1 MKTLKQAAR
10 IITRMKAYSI
20 ICVLGLV
27 ISLAGTL
34 TLVRYIHQE
43 FTVDSFLTDL
53 DRLCLLSAGAPQD
66 ASVKELMS
74 NVNVNEEAHFK
85 DPLNHPAIESH
96 SLVYL
101 MPNGEVGKDDFHY
114 PVRAL
119 SVDSMFLKLMPREAR
134 HGVVGKLSPNDILLD
149 EELAARLFGKEN
161 PIGKPLTFA
170 GKPVT
175 VAGVMKNLPGKSS
188 LDYNVIVPE
197 NFNPTWEGK
206 RMSIVRL
213 HRAEDMEVV
222 NQWQPIQ
229 NLVMWSNSDI
239 VFRLLPLKDCY
250 FESKMTINE
259 CDSMLPKGDK
269 EGVRV
274 LVFVAIL
281 LFVVGLF
288 NFWNLY
294 AVIMQ
299 KRGVE
304 FGVRKVFGAGR
315 GSLFKQLYLENF
327 LLTLAAGLFVGM
339 TIELTDRFL
348 LHSLE
353 IPIHSNP
360 SFDIALGLGMLFGFP
375 LFTML
380 YPYLRHVYQ
389 TPVSSMKSVKPM
401 SNARW
406 SRSFFLMV
414 QYVITFC
421 LIVVSTYLAK
431 QLYDMIYG
439 DLGFNTKDI
448 VRCVVYPEENLDYN
462 SLTEQEVEQ
471 WFAKHN
477 ANQEQIKQTLNACP
491 DIMAWS
497 TNVNAIWQGSTS
509 TGKPNY
515 KKAGT
520 DNEYVSCEINHIS
533 KEDVEIYGLE
543 LVEGRNWT
551 DDEGGYD
558 YVMMINESAKRL
570 LGITDINT
578 EQVQTQNRLWNVPRN
593 GKWMEDNPPY
603 QVVGVVKD
611 YVTNQLARK
620 TVPQVY
626 LCTKNMGGIM
636 MPGYSLHVRHLPGK
650 QKEVLKV
657 LSELRNEIAGEGMLD
672 YSMLEDE
679 RAKRYE
685 NERRVV
691 NIYLLFAALAIMVSC
706 LGLFGLSLY
715 EVRLRYRE
723 IALRK
728 VHGAKVSDIINLLFK
743 RYAWMLGISGVIA
756 IPLSIFFIQKYMEE
770 AVYRTPLSWWIFV
783 LALLVVAIV
792 SVGVL
797 FWQIHKAATINPA
810 IVMKSE

>member
-1 MKTLKQAAR
+1 MKTLVHAVR

-43 FTVDSFLTDL
+43 FTVDSYLSDL
-53 DRLCLLSAGAPQD
+53 DRLCLLSAGTPQD

-101 MPNGEVGKDDFHY
+101 IPNGEVGKDNFHY

-119 SVDSMFLKLMPREAR
+119 SVDSVFLKLMPREVRYGVAR
-134 HGVVGKLSPNDILLD
+134 KLSPNDILLD
-149 EELAARLFGKEN
+149 EELASRLFGKEN

-175 VAGVMKNLPGKSS
+175 VAGVLRNLSGKSS

-197 NFNPTWEGK
+197 NFNPTWGGK

-222 NQWQPIQ
+222 NQWQPVQ

-239 VFRLLPLKDCY
+239 VFRLLPMKDNY

-269 EGVRV
+269 EGVRI

-315 GSLFKQLYLENF
+315 WSLFKQLYLENF

-339 TIELTDRFL
+339 AIGLTDRFL

-353 IPIHSNP
+353 IPIYSNS

-380 YPYLRHVYQ
+380 YPYLRHVYH

-401 SNARW
+401 SNVRW
-406 SRSFFLMV
+406 SHSFFLMI
-414 QYVITFC
+414 QYVITSC

-462 SLTEQEVEQ
+462 SLTEQEVDQ

-491 DIMAWS
+491 CIMAWS
-497 TNVNAIWQGSTS
+497 SNVDAIWQGSTS
-509 TGKPNY
+509 IGKPN
-515 KKAGT
+515 
-520 DNEYVSCEINHIS
+520 
-533 KEDVEIYGLE
+533 
-543 LVEGRNWT
+543 
-551 DDEGGYD
+551 
-558 YVMMINESAKRL
+558 
-570 LGITDINT
+570 
-578 EQVQTQNRLWNVPRN
+578 
-593 GKWMEDNPPY
+593 
-603 QVVGVVKD
+603 
-611 YVTNQLARK
+611 
-620 TVPQVY
+620 
-626 LCTKNMGGIM
+626 
-636 MPGYSLHVRHLPGK
+636 
-650 QKEVLKV
+650 
-657 LSELRNEIAGEGMLD
+657 
-672 YSMLEDE
+672 
-679 RAKRYE
+679 
-685 NERRVV
+685 
-691 NIYLLFAALAIMVSC
+691 
-706 LGLFGLSLY
+706 
-715 EVRLRYRE
+715 
-723 IALRK
+723 
-728 VHGAKVSDIINLLFK
+728 
-743 RYAWMLGISGVIA
+743 
-756 IPLSIFFIQKYMEE
+756 
-770 AVYRTPLSWWIFV
+770 
-783 LALLVVAIV
+783 
-792 SVGVL
+792 
-797 FWQIHKAATINPA
+797 
-810 IVMKSE
+810 